1 MGGEP
6 ISRTGLCRA
15 YDLGVVEY
23 EESLRLQNNLVAARI
38 AGEIPDVIL
47 FLRHPS
53 VFTIG
58 ASGSEANIIAS
69 RDLLDSEGVSVLHI
83 DRGGDIT
90 YHGPGQ
96 LVGYFIVD
104 LKTRGRGIHQYVR
117 NLEEIVIRTLDA
129 FSLPSF
135 RDPQYPGVWVG
146 QDKICALGVRVSR
159 WVTKHGFA
167 LNVNTDLKYFNYII
181 PCGIT
186 DRRVTSISRLL
197 GQDIALEDVTSCMLE
212 QCAHVF
218 NFDIRPGSVEEL
230 NRFLCPVGV
239 LSG

>member
-1 MGGEP
+1 MEGES
-6 ISRTGLCRA
+6 ISMTSLCRV

-23 EESLRLQNNLVAARI
+23 EESLRLQDELVSARI
-38 AGEIPDVIL
+38 AGDIPDVIL
-47 FLRHPS
+47 FLQHPP

-69 RDLLDSEGVSVLHI
+69 RDLLDSEGISVLHI

-96 LVGYFIVD
+96 LMGYLIFD
-104 LKTRGRGIHQYVR
+104 LKANGRGIHQYVR
-117 NLEEIVIRTLDA
+117 NLEEVVIRTLDA
-129 FSLPSF
+129 FSIPAY
-135 RDPQYPGVWVG
+135 RYPQCPGVWVG
-146 QDKICALGVRVSR
+146 QGKICALGIRVSR

-167 LNVNTDLKYFNYII
+167 LNVNTDLEYFNYII

-186 DRRVTSISRLL
+186 DRRVTSMSRLL
-197 GQDIALEDVTSCMLE
+197 GRDIALEDVTSCMLE
-212 QCAHVF
+212 QCAQVF
-218 NFDIRPGSVEEL
+218 NTDIRQGSVEEL